1 MMLSIG
7 IELYIIIGA
16 LVIAFIVLMY
26 IVPGIKFNNAKKL
39 LAKYP
44 NFKEHKKK
52 YYDFTIEDDKV
63 KIFIRVLDVPSNSM
77 ITINSKDTWVVQ
89 WGGSS
94 KDFGRAYPN
103 KKYLDEIKDFLKK
116 EYESEKK
123 VYKIILINKC
133 TEKVVRYLNES
144 ELAVVTFKDTVYGYK
159 IMELTKLEE
168 QMNELGIKL

>member
-16 LVIAFIVLMY
+16 LAIAFIVLMY
-26 IVPGIKFNNAKKL
+26 IVPGIKFNNAKKQ